1 MPIIDVQVHAY
12 DRDHPGRPWLD
23 RITGPDHVT
32 GDEMVAAMDAV
43 GVDGAIL
50 VSPYTTYGYDP
61 SYAVECQKQHPG
73 KFGIVAP
80 IDTTDPASAEIVAD
94 WAAIEGSVGIRVVM
108 SRSATKEADD
118 PGLHRTLSAAARHD
132 LPVNVL
138 VWSRLEQTDAVIAR
152 HPDTVMVIDHLGLR
166 QPYPPREKPWENL
179 PKILA
184 MAKYDNARIKIS
196 GACMLSHEPYPYND
210 IWGPVTEIIDAFG
223 IDRCMWGT
231 DWTRVLGL
239 DYAQAVDS
247 FRTTPHLSESDRA
260 ALMGGTVERVYRWSP
275 S

>member
-12 DRDHPGRPWLD
+12 DRNHPGRPWLE

-43 GVDGAIL
+43 KVDGAIL
-50 VSPYTTYGYDP
+50 VSSYTVYGYDP
-61 SYAVECQKQHPG
+61 SYAVECYAKHPG
-73 KFGIVAP
+73 KFGLVAP

-94 WAAIEGSVGIRVVM
+94 WAATKGAVGIRVVM
-108 SRSATKEADD
+108 SRAATKDPDD
-118 PGLHRTLSAAARHD
+118 PGMNRTLAAAAKHD

-138 VWSRLEQTDAVIAR
+138 VWSRLAQTEAMIAR
-152 HPDTVMVIDHLGLR
+152 HPGTVMVIDHLGIR
-166 QPYPPREKPWENL
+166 QSYPPPEKPWEEL

-184 MAKYDNARIKIS
+184 LAKYDNVRMKIS
-196 GACMLSHEPYPYND
+196 GACTLSHEPYPYND
-210 IWGPVTEIIDAFG
+210 IWDPVMEIIDAFG

-231 DWTRVLGL
+231 DWTRVLAL
-239 DYAQAVDS
+239 NYAQGVDA
-247 FRTTPHLSESDRA
+247 FRTTPRLSDSERA
-260 ALMGGTVERVYRWSP
+260 ALMGGTVEKVYRWSP